1 MDDGVGA
8 VLRRK
13 TFCEL
18 VRVSA
23 AVAGIEFSYAAETA
37 FVSPTLL
44 QIGVA
49 HRLMTLAWALSPL
62 VGFFVTPLLGS
73 LSDRCRLPW
82 GRRRP
87 FIALLAAGVLLGL
100 ILVPNGADIGYA
112 LGDPR
117 PAPSPSPPGALNAT
131 PPLEMVTPSEWQATN
146 ASLGPG
152 LSTTES
158 PAALANESSVVSRK
172 PQSSHPWGVVFT
184 ILGTVLLDFDADAC
198 QSPARAYLLDVTVP
212 EDHARGLSTFT
223 IMAGL
228 GGFMGYALGGINW
241 DATFIGRVL
250 GGHVRAVFTLIT
262 FIFVACVTYTVT
274 SFREIPLDVL
284 EADEARQQLH
294 SQQNQQAKP
303 DSAEYTKIST
313 EASVNGYGYGSVS
326 PDYANQV
333 DGPPDRAE
341 YRPIAGT
348 DSPLHG
354 NGYVNFGY
362 DESYHKPP
370 PPQPLPLHTWK
381 MPPKRLRSPSDNALR
396 RRVPQNSHALEIL
409 RRTREFYEQEKNY
422 EVGQHLV
429 MEYDA
434 LAGAVPAEVG
444 QHLVME
450 HDALAG
456 AVPAEVGQH
465 LVMEYDALAGA
476 VPAEVGQHLVME
488 HDALAGAVPAEVGQH
503 LVMEYDALAGA
514 VPAEVGQ
521 HLVMEYDAL
530 AGAVPAEVG
539 QHLVMEY
546 DALAG
551 AVPAEVGQH
560 LVMEHDALAG
570 AVPAEVGQHLV
581 MEYDA
586 LAGAVPAE
594 VGQHLVMEHDALAGA
609 VPAEVGQ
616 HLVMEYDALAG
627 AVPAEVGQ
635 HLVMEYDA
643 LAGAVPAEV
652 GQHLVMEY
660 DALAGAVPA
669 EVSPPLVTAHATPSL
684 GQYLLSTEV
693 SPPLVTAHAT
703 PSLGQ
708 YLLSTEVSP
717 PLVTAHATPS
727 LGQYLLSIVW
737 MPGSL
742 RVLCLTNLFCWMAH
756 VCYSLY
762 FTDFVGEA
770 VFGGDPQ
777 AEDGTKARQLYEEGV
792 RFGCWGMSMYS
803 LSCACYSFI
812 IERLI
817 NRFRARKVYVGG
829 LLFYSAGMALMA
841 LTKGRVGVILFSWTA
856 GVMYST
862 LFTMPYLLVAHYHAS
877 GTFSV
882 SATGEALPGSH
893 VRGLGTDVAIVS
905 SMVFLAQFALSMCMG
920 AIVSAAGTTTA
931 VAAVASFLALCGA
944 VCASQVM
951 YLDL

>member
-1 MDDGVGA
+1 MYA
-8 VLRRK
+8 MIWRK

-131 PPLEMVTPSEWQATN
+131 PPLEVVTPSEWQLTN

-294 SQQNQQAKP
+294 SQQNQQGKP

-326 PDYANQV
+326 PDYANQ
-333 DGPPDRAE
+333 
-341 YRPIAGT
+341 
-348 DSPLHG
+348 
-354 NGYVNFGY
+354 
-362 DESYHKPP
+362 PP
-370 PPQPLPLHTWK
+370 PAAPAPQQEQRSWLQ
-381 MPPKRLRSPSDNALR
+381 PPPTAETSFSAPE
-396 RRVPQNSHALEIL
+396 PQ
-409 RRTREFYEQEKNY
+409 
-422 EVGQHLV
+422 
-429 MEYDA
+429 
-434 LAGAVPAEVG
+434 
-444 QHLVME
+444 
-450 HDALAG
+450 
-456 AVPAEVGQH
+456 
-465 LVMEYDALAGA
+465 
-476 VPAEVGQHLVME
+476 
-488 HDALAGAVPAEVGQH
+488 
-503 LVMEYDALAGA
+503 
-514 VPAEVGQ
+514 
-521 HLVMEYDAL
+521 
-530 AGAVPAEVG
+530 
-539 QHLVMEY
+539 
-546 DALAG
+546 
-551 AVPAEVGQH
+551 
-560 LVMEHDALAG
+560 
-570 AVPAEVGQHLV
+570 
-581 MEYDA
+581 
-586 LAGAVPAE
+586 
-594 VGQHLVMEHDALAGA
+594 
-609 VPAEVGQ
+609 
-616 HLVMEYDALAG
+616 
-627 AVPAEVGQ
+627 
-635 HLVMEYDA
+635 
-643 LAGAVPAEV
+643 
-652 GQHLVMEY
+652 
-660 DALAGAVPA
+660 

-684 GQYLLSTEV
+684 GQYLM
-693 SPPLVTAHAT
+693 
-703 PSLGQ
+703 
-708 YLLSTEVSP
+708 
-717 PLVTAHATPS
+717 
-727 LGQYLLSIVW
+727 SIVW

>member
-1 MDDGVGA
+1 MCEASNFLYGLEGEVRE
-8 VLRRK
+8 RRK

-131 PPLEMVTPSEWQATN
+131 PPLEVVTSSEWQATN

-152 LSTTES
+152 LSTTDS

-284 EADEARQQLH
+284 EADEARQQPPADPSASFPLDL
-294 SQQNQQAKP
+294 SDITATSSLLASSKFSTSSGTSSSSSVLALPPAALFATLDARRFNQQGKP

-362 DESYHKPP
+362 DESYHKPAP
-370 PPQPLPLHTWK
+370 
-381 MPPKRLRSPSDNALR
+381 
-396 RRVPQNSHALEIL
+396 
-409 RRTREFYEQEKNY
+409 
-422 EVGQHLV
+422 
-429 MEYDA
+429 
-434 LAGAVPAEVG
+434 
-444 QHLVME
+444 
-450 HDALAG
+450 
-456 AVPAEVGQH
+456 
-465 LVMEYDALAGA
+465 
-476 VPAEVGQHLVME
+476 
-488 HDALAGAVPAEVGQH
+488 
-503 LVMEYDALAGA
+503 
-514 VPAEVGQ
+514 
-521 HLVMEYDAL
+521 
-530 AGAVPAEVG
+530 
-539 QHLVMEY
+539 
-546 DALAG
+546 
-551 AVPAEVGQH
+551 
-560 LVMEHDALAG
+560 
-570 AVPAEVGQHLV
+570 
-581 MEYDA
+581 
-586 LAGAVPAE
+586 
-594 VGQHLVMEHDALAGA
+594 
-609 VPAEVGQ
+609 
-616 HLVMEYDALAG
+616 
-627 AVPAEVGQ
+627 
-635 HLVMEYDA
+635 
-643 LAGAVPAEV
+643 
-652 GQHLVMEY
+652 
-660 DALAGAVPA
+660 

-684 GQYLLSTEV
+684 GQYLM
-693 SPPLVTAHAT
+693 
-703 PSLGQ
+703 
-708 YLLSTEVSP
+708 
-717 PLVTAHATPS
+717 
-727 LGQYLLSIVW
+727 SIVW